1 NFDVLATLGKRHQ
14 LVNNWCLF
22 PRVAS
27 TSKLFRS
34 RRCYF
39 IFTFFHISKY
49 MSDFYQRTCQKCGG
63 IRDPN
68 VFSTVM
74 SFGDNYVAIT
84 YGKRK
89 GERAP
94 KGCDD

>member
-1 NFDVLATLGKRHQ
+1 
-14 LVNNWCLF
+14 LVNNFSNVKNVECLQENNF
-22 PRVAS
+22 
-27 TSKLFRS
+27 
-34 RRCYF
+34 
-39 IFTFFHISKY
+39 KY

>member
-1 NFDVLATLGKRHQ
+1 
-14 LVNNWCLF
+14 
-22 PRVAS
+22 
-27 TSKLFRS
+27 
-34 RRCYF
+34 
-39 IFTFFHISKY
+39 

-94 KGCDD
+94 KGCDDWCLKCVEEKIEADLVKCSKCQSKLHDSRQTIYLV